1 MSGGSCAAG
10 GCCLAMFGLLVLV
23 QMPGTL
29 MSDTDSDCLSEDDKG
44 CEGALTEIHTSLFT
58 GEADLP

>member
-23 QMPGTL
+23 QIPGALT
-29 MSDTDSDCLSEDDKG
+29 SVTDGGCLSEDG